1 MPSSNGWSSFTPG
14 FTSSLSFHAS
24 SESPVPVKSKSAVFG
39 NSTAGFSGAGGAGS
53 FRRESSQ
60 KFPPRETAA
69 NVQAMMSSFGRFM
82 APSVEPGTSD
92 ASGILHLP
100 APVADG
106 RARGMKHAPIPVELF
121 KNNRDRLRTMLPE
134 KSLVIVNANDIPA
147 TNADGSLIPVPNSD
161 LFYLTGV
168 AQEESI
174 LVIAPDAHEEKH
186 REMLFLRETNDTI
199 KVWEGHKHTKDEAKK
214 LTGIERIHWLSE
226 FPVLL
231 RRLMCE
237 SDHVFL
243 NSNEHARADIVA
255 ESREARFV
263 RETIAAWPLHTYHR
277 LARLMQELRPVKS
290 EHEIKLLKEACAI
303 TRDAFARVLKLV
315 QPGVSEPDVEAEF
328 AHEFIR
334 RRGRFA
340 YNPIIASGANANALH
355 YNDNNQVCKK
365 GELLLLDVAASY
377 ANYNADLTRT
387 IPVSGKFTKR
397 QKEVYHAVLRVMR
410 GCIAA
415 LKPGKFPK
423 DWQKEA
429 EKMME
434 EELLKLKLITPREI
448 KKAEKADPDKP
459 ALKKYFMHGV
469 GHPLGLDV
477 HDVSNIGTPFAAGW
491 VMTVEPG
498 IYLPKE
504 GFGVR
509 LENDVLI
516 TRDGVVDLMADIPVE
531 PEEIE
536 RLMRK

>member
-1 MPSSNGWSSFTPG
+1 
-14 FTSSLSFHAS
+14 
-24 SESPVPVKSKSAVFG
+24 
-39 NSTAGFSGAGGAGS
+39 
-53 FRRESSQ
+53 
-60 KFPPRETAA
+60 
-69 NVQAMMSSFGRFM
+69 
-82 APSVEPGTSD
+82 
-92 ASGILHLP
+92 
-100 APVADG
+100 
-106 RARGMKHAPIPVELF
+106 MKHAPIPAELF
-121 KNNRDRLRTMLPE
+121 KSNRDRLRSMLPE
-134 KSLVIVNANDIPA
+134 KSLVIVNANDIPP
-147 TNADGSLIPVPNSD
+147 TNADGSMIPIPNSD

-174 LVIAPDAHEEKH
+174 LVICPDAHEEKH

-199 KVWEGHKHTKDEAKK
+199 QVWEGHKHSKDEAKK

-226 FPVLL
+226 FPVLM

-243 NSNEHARADIVA
+243 NSNEHARADVVV

-263 RETIAAWPLHTYHR
+263 RETMALWPLHSYHR

-290 EHEIKLLKEACAI
+290 EHEIALLKEACAI
-303 TRDAFARVLKLV
+303 TRDGFLRVLKLV
-315 QPGVSEPDVEAEF
+315 KPGVSEPDVEAEF

-340 YNPIIASGANANALH
+340 YNPIIATGANANVLH
-355 YNDNNQVCKK
+355 YHDNNQVCKN
-365 GELLLLDVAASY
+365 GDLLLLDVAASY

-387 IPVSGKFTKR
+387 IPVNGKFTKR
-397 QKEVYHAVLRVMR
+397 QKEVYNAVLRVMR

-415 LKPGKFPK
+415 LKPGKLPK

-429 EKMME
+429 EAMMQ
-434 EELLKLKLITPREI
+434 EELLRLKLITPHEI
-448 KKAEKADPDKP
+448 KKAEKEDPDKP

-477 HDVSNIGTPFAAGW
+477 HDVANIGTPFAAGW

-531 PEEIE
+531 AGEIE
-536 RLMRK
+536 KLMRRR